1 MLASKRG
8 LLSILLIFLI
18 GWGMKHSWDYGSF
31 FTSKNPHRELMTL
44 SKESQSHILY
54 GDETGG
60 GHKAGVGKPCK
71 SEFPKD
77 WDDARIIREV
87 ALIAA
92 NDNLN
97 WIDQIDGRTVA
108 EQDVDG
114 TRVRVV
120 IDRYAKSVVTAYP
133 VNVKRN
139 PCPKPAN
146 DNMSD

>member
-1 MLASKRG
+1 MLSLKRG
-8 LLSILLIFLI
+8 LIPAILIFLI
-18 GWGMKHSWDYGSF
+18 FWGMEHSWNYSILF
-31 FTSKNPHRELMTL
+31 ASKAPPSQIMTF
-44 SKESQSHILY
+44 SKERQNHILY
-54 GDETGG
+54 GDKTGG

-87 ALIAA
+87 SLIAA

-97 WIDQIDGRTVA
+97 WIDQIDGRAIA

-120 IDRYAKSVVTAYP
+120 IDRYAKSIVTAYP
-133 VNVKRN
+133 VYVKRN
-139 PCPKPAN
+139 PCPAN
-146 DNMSD
+146 DNSRD